1 MPKTS
6 CIRPSRTF
14 LVLGLLSLTFA
25 LSAHAGGL
33 IELQPQGPVAAQE
46 RNLILIT
53 VGLMLFVLLPVFGM
67 TLWFA
72 WHYRAGNERA
82 TYMPKWES
90 LGLDV
95 VVWLGPSL
103 IVLILAILTWNY
115 THSLNPYKP
124 IASDVKPLKVQVV
137 ALDWKWLFIYPEQ
150 GVASVN
156 QLVIPTDRPVS
167 FDITSDTVMNSFFI
181 PQLGG
186 QIYAMAG
193 MRTELHLQAD
203 KPGTYFGE
211 NTQYSGRGFPFQN
224 FEVQARAQ
232 KGFDAWVQKVRQQGK
247 DLDWSRYRALEKP
260 SVRDPVSHYAEV
272 DNGLFQRVMAKY
284 MPGKGPA
291 AMQPAS

>member
-6 CIRPSRTF
+6 CIRPSRAF
-14 LVLGLLSLTFA
+14 LIVGLLSLTFA

-33 IELQPQGPVAAQE
+33 MELDPQGPVAGQE

-53 VGLMLFVLLPVFGM
+53 TGLMLIVLIPVFGM

-72 WHYRAGNERA
+72 WRYRAGNEKA
-82 TYMPKWES
+82 VYMPKWDS
-90 LGLDV
+90 AKVDV
-95 VVWLGPSL
+95 VVWLIPAA
-103 IVLILAILTWNY
+103 IVLVLAVLTWIY

-124 IASDVKPLKVQVV
+124 IASDAKPLKVQVV

-156 QLVIPTDRPVS
+156 QLVIPTNRPVA

-181 PQLGG
+181 PQLGS

-193 MRTELHLQAD
+193 MRTELHLLAD
-203 KPGTYFGE
+203 RPGTFFGE

-224 FEVQARAQ
+224 FEVQARPEQ
-232 KGFDAWVQKVRQQGK
+232 GFDAWVRSVKQQNK
-247 DLDWSRYRALEKP
+247 DLDWSRYQALHKP
-260 SVRDPVSHYAEV
+260 SVRDPVRHYAAV
-272 DNGLFQRVMAKY
+272 DKGLFNRIMAKY
-284 MPGKGPA
+284 MPGNPPM